1 MKFRKTRRCSITA
14 NNLLRVSVGIALVF
28 SALSVASDCQSG
40 KGITSNDV
48 FAVTG
53 EADTLWTLVW
63 EGARNQFAANT
74 IIHGGDSVS
83 LNKDNNWLSYT
94 LGCINSD
101 IHDLAYGDGRLV
113 LCFDTL
119 KFGQPNPVLLLTRNG
134 NSINRQDVS
143 LGWSVDSTSSDFTA
157 TGVVWVNNAFYFACM
172 DAGLVKWD
180 YKNQAKEVFSPG
192 KSSSIPVNEFL
203 GLESKPDT
211 MLRVIGVERHGND
224 VMVITPA
231 RIWRFSTIDSSW
243 DSSISAQIF
252 DSDLKFNGFEAV
264 YPEPEDSGLLLSRLR
279 VKKRV
284 AGSWKDTLILA
295 KYSRSQKKWRSVLEQ
310 TVYDVAFGPGHYFF
324 TLTESGISAFQDSIA
339 DSLVSRSALINTS
352 VFQNWITRNF
362 AISDPVLTDLHYIS
376 LTDSTGYLLLASTD
390 GTFLANWQ
398 YPPGEKVTFYQV
410 KRAPPIRSGLKQTYA
425 RPGLLVADMYD
436 QQSRTVFIYN
446 LSRDA
451 NVTIRVYDYNM
462 DLVKTII
469 SNKFRRA
476 GNNGGQHGRSTV
488 ENEDWW
494 DGRNSAGKMV
504 APGIYYYRISTDIG
518 ERAFGKIV
526 VAK

>member
-1 MKFRKTRRCSITA
+1 LKFRKTRRCSITA
-14 NNLLRVSVGIALVF
+14 NNLLRFSVGIALVF
-28 SALSVASDCQSG
+28 SALSVAADCQSG

-48 FAVTG
+48 IAVTG

-63 EGARNQFAANT
+63 EGPRNQFAVNS

-94 LGCINSD
+94 LGCISSD

-134 NSINRQDVS
+134 NSINKQDFS
-143 LGWSVDSTSSDFTA
+143 LGWPVDSSSLDLTA
-157 TGVVWVNNAFYFACM
+157 REVVWVNNAFYFACM
-172 DAGLVKWD
+172 DAGLVRWD
-180 YKNQAKEVFSPG
+180 YKNQTKSVFSPG
-192 KSSSIPVNEFL
+192 KSSSVPVNEFP

-211 MLRVIGVERHGND
+211 MLRVIGLERHEND

-243 DSSISAQIF
+243 DSSISSQLVNSELNF
-252 DSDLKFNGFEAV
+252 SGFEAV
-264 YPEPEDSGLLLSRLR
+264 YPEPGKDGLLLSRIR
-279 VKKRV
+279 VKKRI

-295 KYSRSQKKWRSVLEQ
+295 KYSRTQKNWRSILEQ

-324 TLTESGISAFQDSIA
+324 VLTEKGISAFQDSLA
-339 DSLVSRSALINTS
+339 DTLVTRSAVINTS

-362 AISDPVLTDLHYIS
+362 AISEPVLTDLHYVG

-390 GTFLANWQ
+390 GTFLARWQ
-398 YPPGEKVTFYQV
+398 YPPAEKVTFYQV
-410 KRAPPIRSGLKQTYA
+410 KRAPPVRSGLKQTYA
-425 RPGLLVADMYD
+425 RPGVLVADMYD

-494 DGRNSAGKMV
+494 DGRNSSGKMV
-504 APGIYYYRISTDIG
+504 APGVYYYRISTDIG

>member
-1 MKFRKTRRCSITA
+1 LKFRMTRRCSITV
-14 NNLLRVSVGIALVF
+14 NNLLRVSAGIALVF
-28 SALSVASDCQSG
+28 YALSVAADCQSG

-63 EGARNQFAANT
+63 EDARNQFAVNS
-74 IIHGGDSVS
+74 IIHGGDSIS
-83 LNKDNNWLSYT
+83 LNNDNNWLSYT
-94 LGCINSD
+94 LGCINSN

-119 KFGQPNPVLLLTRNG
+119 KFMQPNPVLLFTRNG
-134 NSINRQDVS
+134 NSINRQDIS
-143 LGWSVDSTSSDFTA
+143 LGWSLDSASFDFTA

-172 DAGLVKWD
+172 DAGLVRWD
-180 YKNQAKEVFSPG
+180 YKNQTKSVFFPG
-192 KSSSIPVNEFL
+192 NSSSIPVNEFS
-203 GLESKPDT
+203 GPQSKPDT
-211 MLRVIGVERHGND
+211 MLRVIGVERHGDD

-243 DSSISAQIF
+243 DSSISTQIVNNE
-252 DSDLKFNGFEAV
+252 LKFNVFEAV
-264 YPEPEDSGLLLSRLR
+264 YPEPGRDGLLLSRMR
-279 VKKRV
+279 VKKRI

-295 KYSRSQKKWRSVLEQ
+295 KYSRTHKNWRSMLEQ
-310 TVYDVAFGPGHYFF
+310 TVYDVAFGPGHYIF
-324 TLTESGISAFQDSIA
+324 TLTESGISAFQDSLA
-339 DSLVSRSALINTS
+339 DSLINSSVVINTS

-362 AISDPVLTDLHYIS
+362 SISEPVLTDLHYIG

-390 GTFLANWQ
+390 GTFLARWQ
-398 YPPGEKVTFYQV
+398 YPPVEKVTFYQI

-425 RPGLLVADMYD
+425 RPGVLVADMYD

-451 NVTIRVYDYNM
+451 KVTIKVYDYNM

-488 ENEDWW
+488 ESEDWW

-504 APGIYYYRISTDIG
+504 APGVYYYRISTDIG

>member
-14 NNLLRVSVGIALVF
+14 NNLLRLSVGIALVF
-28 SALSVASDCQSG
+28 SVLSVAADCQSG

-48 FAVTG
+48 IAVTG
-53 EADTLWTLVW
+53 EADTLWTIVW
-63 EGARNQFAANT
+63 DDPHNQFAVNS
-74 IIHGGDSVS
+74 IIHRGDSSS
-83 LNKDNNWLSYT
+83 LNNDNNWLSYS
-94 LGCINSD
+94 LGCISSN
-101 IHDLAYGDGRLV
+101 INDLAYGDGKLV
-113 LCFDTL
+113 ICFDTL
-119 KFGQPNPVLLLTRNG
+119 KFRQPNPLLLLTRSA

-143 LGWSVDSTSSDFTA
+143 LGWSVDTSSLDLTA
-157 TGVVWVNNAFYFACM
+157 KEVVWVNNAFYFACM
-172 DAGLVKWD
+172 DAGMVRWD
-180 YKNQAKEVFSPG
+180 YKNQLKSVFSPG
-192 KSSSIPVNEFL
+192 NSSCVPVNEFRGL
-203 GLESKPDT
+203 GSKPDT
-211 MLRVIGVERHGND
+211 MLRVIGVERHGSD

-243 DSSISAQIF
+243 DSSISSQIIN
-252 DSDLKFNGFEAV
+252 SELKFSGFEAV
-264 YPEPEDSGLLLSRLR
+264 YPEPEKDGLLLSKIR
-279 VKKRV
+279 VKKRI

-295 KYSRSQKKWRSVLEQ
+295 KYSRTQRSWRPILEQ

-324 TLTESGISAFQDSIA
+324 ILTESGISAFQDTLA
-339 DSLVSRSALINTS
+339 DSLVNRYAVINTS

-362 AISDPVLTDLHYIS
+362 TISEMVLTDLHYIG
-376 LTDSTGYLLLASTD
+376 LTDSSGYLLLASSD
-390 GTFLANWQ
+390 GTFLARWQ
-398 YPPGEKVTFYQV
+398 YPPGENVTFYQV
-410 KRAPPIRSGLKQTYA
+410 KRAPQIKSGLKQTYA
-425 RPGLLVADMYD
+425 RPGVLVAGMYD
-436 QQSRTVFIYN
+436 QESRTVFIYN
-446 LSRDA
+446 LSKDA

-488 ENEDWW
+488 ESEDWW

-504 APGIYYYRISTDIG
+504 APGVYYYRISTDIG